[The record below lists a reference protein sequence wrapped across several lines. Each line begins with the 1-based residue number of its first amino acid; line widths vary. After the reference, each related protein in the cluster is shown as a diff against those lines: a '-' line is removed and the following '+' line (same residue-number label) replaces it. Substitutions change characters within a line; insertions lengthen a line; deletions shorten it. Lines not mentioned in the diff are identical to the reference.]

1 MTRLSS
7 LITLCAVA
15 ALLPG
20 SRAFAMRMD
29 SSRSSESCRTCHK
42 EIHQEWFASAHAAAW
57 SNKLFQFWY
66 RKTGR
71 PRECVTCHAP
81 KPIFETGLQNH
92 PMGREQYRNEGVNCQ
107 SCHAQ
112 GNRVLGPFGLCVTH
126 LSYKSLAF
134 KRDEICLPCHAAKC
148 MRYTYYLSAQSRQT
162 CSYRQSARSKS
173 RSCQDCHMKAKHGKL
188 AQTEIGKAPSRPRHS
203 HEMNVTRRPS
213 ELKKAVEVAA
223 EAHDDQ
229 IIVSFV
235 NATSG
240 HFLPGGEQRSLV
252 AELAFL
258 DDVGQPV
265 ETRREFFS
273 AYNHNRIRPGET
285 RMKSYRRDKDSR
297 GVRITLFWRLFHS
310 QAACQW
316 TRIDERIFRWEPREC
331 VKKKPCLKLLP
342 KGMREPVREWS
353 PHHGG
358 HPCTDC
364 P

>member
-1 MTRLSS
+1 MTRLSK
-7 LITLCAVA
+7 CF
-15 ALLPG
+15 ALLALGALLVAPE
-20 SRAFAMRMD
+20 AFAMRMD

-57 SNKLFQFWY
+57 TNKLFQFWY

-81 KPIFETGLQNH
+81 KPIFETGLHAH
-92 PMGREQYRNEGVNCQ
+92 PQGRDRYLSEGVNCQ
-107 SCHAQ
+107 TCHAQ
-112 GNRVLGPFGLCVTH
+112 GERVLGPYGLCVTH

-134 KRDEICLPCHAAKC
+134 KRDEVCLPCHAAKC
-148 MRYTYYLSAQSRQT
+148 ARYTYYLSAQSRQT
-162 CSYRQSARSKS
+162 CSHRRSARSKTHT
-173 RSCQDCHMKAKHGKL
+173 CQDCHMKAKHGKL
-188 AQTEIGKAPSRPRHS
+188 AQTTIGKAPSRPRHS
-203 HEMNVTRRPS
+203 HEMNATRRPS
-213 ELKKAVEVAA
+213 MLAEAVEVAA
-223 EAHDDQ
+223 EAHEHQ

-235 NATSG
+235 NAQSG

-258 DDVGQPV
+258 DDVGQTL

-273 AYNHNRIRPGET
+273 AYNGNRIRPGET
-285 RMKSYRRDKDSR
+285 RMKSYRRHGESR

-310 QAACQW
+310 QAPCQW
-316 TRIDERIFRWEPREC
+316 TRIDERIFRWEPYEC
-331 VKKKPCLKLLP
+331 EKKAPCPDLRP
-342 KGMREPVREWS
+342 KGMKEPVREWS

-358 HPCTDC
+358 HPGCGC